1 MLKQYPS
8 HKGDCF
14 MDSRNPLR
22 HMILWN
28 FIATGGLLVL
38 LIVFNATTEAAR
50 AKIFEWLFV
59 ALIAALM
66 GGFLMGLILWFF
78 TFSARVTERSI
89 TYYYLRS
96 WLSFGLLL
104 GLLYTGIAWWY
115 VNSNQWAAM
124 PWTDA
129 PYTRD
134 VLLSVIWLI
143 VVPLIGA
150 TRFIDS
156 LYVETKNPSQK
167 VKVKS

>member
-1 MLKQYPS
+1 
-8 HKGDCF
+8 
-14 MDSRNPLR
+14 MDNRNPLR

-28 FIATGGLLVL
+28 LIATGSLLL
-38 LIVFNATTEAAR
+38 FLTVFNATTEAAR
-50 AKIFEWLFV
+50 AKIFESAMHFFLGLVFWLFV
-59 ALIAALM
+59 ALIAGLI

-89 TYYYLRS
+89 TYYYLRT

-104 GLLYTGIAWWY
+104 GLIYAGIAWWY
-115 VNSNQWAAM
+115 VSSNAWATM

-143 VVPLIGA
+143 VVPLVGA

-167 VKVKS
+167 SKVKS

>member
-1 MLKQYPS
+1 
-8 HKGDCF
+8 

-28 FIATGGLLVL
+28 FIATGGLLLL

-50 AKIFEWLFV
+50 AKIFESPMHFFLGLVFWLFV
-59 ALIAALM
+59 ALIAALI

-89 TYYYLRS
+89 TYYYLRT

-104 GLLYTGIAWWY
+104 GLLYAGIAWWY
-115 VNSNQWAAM
+115 VNSNQWATM

-143 VVPLIGA
+143 VVPLVGA
-150 TRFIDS
+150 TRFVDS

-167 VKVKS
+167 MKVKSPK